1 MSELESIS
9 ATLDSLETVSASQ
22 DPASDARREH
32 EASDVEDQDPTAQVE
47 SDVVQDNA
55 QVEPSP
61 DEIVKDADG
70 DLHDPIQED
79 VLSEPTPASITEVS
93 KKADGTPS
101 KRTIPA
107 GKDKSTVLA
116 KSVSGKVISS
126 TPTDKK
132 VCWPCFV
139 GTLASFLTMCW
150 TGFEFRH
157 VGCWQCQGS
166 LTEQDRYCT
175 FFSSLQNR
183 YPIRRKETIYYI
195 ICEFNEDYD
204 NGFIQR
210 VRFWPGST

>member
-9 ATLDSLETVSASQ
+9 ATLDSLDTIPASQ

-32 EASDVEDQDPTAQVE
+32 EASDVVDQNPTTQVE

-55 QVEPSP
+55 QVEPEP

-70 DLHDPIQED
+70 ELHDPIQED
-79 VLSEPTPASITEVS
+79 VLSEPAPASITEAS
-93 KKADGTPS
+93 KKADGALS
-101 KRTIPA
+101 KRTTPA

-116 KSVSGKVISS
+116 KSVSGKAISS

-139 GTLASFLTMCW
+139 GTLASFLTMCC

-166 LTEQDRYCT
+166 LARQDCCCT
-175 FFSSLQNR
+175 FFSFLQNR
-183 YPIRRKETIYYI
+183 YPIRRKETIHYT
-195 ICEFNEDYD
+195 ICEFNEDCD
-204 NGFIQR
+204 NGFI
-210 VRFWPGST
+210 